1 MTAAPIT
8 TAAGRLSPTV
18 LPYPAA
24 MLPVCMTKVVE
35 GVELV
40 CELCADTGAE
50 VADWLAAAGW
60 LPALVVWATKGA
72 SDARDVGT
80 KEVRDAVSCYGE
92 TVVAY

>member
-1 MTAAPIT
+1 MPTLYNRVLVVSVVPGISGDLEIGIHHIMAPPMMTAAPIT

-50 VADWLAAAGW
+50 VADWLAAAG
-60 LPALVVWATKGA
+60 
-72 SDARDVGT
+72 
-80 KEVRDAVSCYGE
+80 
-92 TVVAY
+92 